1 MTPLNEL
8 LEEYQQWLEPFSDE
22 STRNN
27 ASLDCSSLVRQAAP
41 LTAQLDG
48 LLKKDELAQ
57 WQRLDFE
64 EKRFLRSQNILQ
76 NNLACLIDWRS
87 SQNGLKRLAHFI
99 ASLLRL
105 HRFHGDRWPILHGL
119 ATAKALTRVENRHFL
134 FLHKGNCWLLQASDG
149 AGRTANP
156 VQIENTLYGIVHGQH
171 PDSSDLPFTAYSF
184 VPEQEFQALKG
195 QLRHS
200 EHNREQL
207 ELVKDAWFSVA
218 LEDFHQ
224 NDLHDGLI
232 GAAFKDYEN
241 FFSYKPISYCCNT
254 VDERYFLHSETT
266 WANPETL
273 AQLLQL
279 TQDYFD
285 RQDFDRR
292 NELPADLAAR
302 RLSWQLTP
310 QLEEHINELLEDYER
325 EADSYYCSNSDLFL
339 TDDARHTLERVG
351 VQPLLAIA
359 FQYAQWRNL
368 KTIRSVNGLQWGEL
382 NQRVQL
388 TSREAIDLAEAI
400 AEEEDD
406 VKDLW
411 QDYVAEYERRLGSEN
426 PYRYLQALELLA
438 RQRHLDIDFFHSK
451 HYQEIPCLNISHN
464 CDLPSLIFLPRGDN
478 AFALSYQLR
487 RNNIGIWITHRKKR
501 SYAVQRYCREV
512 KFALKQLLRLLG

>member
-27 ASLDCSSLVRQAAP
+27 ASLDCASLLRQAAP
-41 LTAQLDG
+41 LTEQLNG

-57 WQRLDFE
+57 WQRFDFE
-64 EKRFLRSQNILQ
+64 EKRYLRSQHIIQ

-87 SQNGLKRLAHFI
+87 SQSGLKRLAHFV
-99 ASLLRL
+99 AALLRL
-105 HRFHGDRWPILHGL
+105 HRFHGDRWPLLRGL
-119 ATAKALTRVENRHFL
+119 ALPKPAEAVANRHFL
-134 FLHKGNCWLLQASDG
+134 FLYKGNCWQLQASDG
-149 AGRTANP
+149 QGRTANP
-156 VQIENTLYGIVHGQH
+156 VQIENTLYNIIHGQP
-171 PDSSDLPFTAYSF
+171 PDNSDLPFTAYSF
-184 VPEQEFQALKG
+184 VPEKDLQQLKG

-200 EHNREQL
+200 EHNRQL
-207 ELVKDAWFSVA
+207 LDLINEAWFSVA

-241 FFSYKPISYCCNT
+241 FFSYKPISYCCNV
-254 VDERYFLHSETT
+254 VDERYFLHSEIT

-279 TQDYFD
+279 AQDYFD

-302 RLSWQLTP
+302 PLAWQLTP
-310 QLEEHINELLEDYER
+310 ALEEHIDELLEDYYR

-339 TDDARHTLERVG
+339 TDDARHTLEKVG

-388 TSREAIDLAEAI
+388 TSREAIELAEAI
-400 AEEEDD
+400 FEEDAN
-406 VKDLW
+406 VKGLW
-411 QDYVAEYERRLGSEN
+411 QDYVREYERRLGSEN

-438 RQRHLDIDFFHSK
+438 RQRHLDLEFFRSK
-451 HYQEIPCLNISHN
+451 HYQEAPCLNISHN
-464 CDLPSLIFLPRGDN
+464 CELPSLIFLPRGDN
-478 AFALSYQLR
+478 AFALSYQIR